1 MIQVIAGKKGS
12 GKTKRLIDLTNATAR
27 DAVHD
32 VIFLDDD
39 NRYMFDVDHKVRFI
53 NAEDYH
59 IRSTDMFIGFLCGIL
74 SSNFDVG
81 TIFIDA
87 FLKLCHAE
95 LADTEQV
102 VKIPVGKRRA
112 ESSAVKYDVFPHRD
126 PDRMLF
132 GDRLPISIEIHFSS
146 GIGIDP
152 QGVYFSLCRNI
163 AEGDEEHFSAAR
175 KLEAG
180 IGVIVADILDGPDA
194 E

>member
-27 DAVHD
+27 EAVHD

-59 IRSTDMFIGFLCGIL
+59 IHSTDMFIGFLCGIL

-87 FLKLCHAE
+87 FLKLCRTPLEETEPVVKVLAE
-95 LADTEQV
+95 LGNRQKVDFVLSLSADPE
-102 VKIPVGKRRA
+102 
-112 ESSAVKYDVFPHRD
+112 E
-126 PDRMLF
+126 
-132 GDRLPISIEIHFSS
+132 LPPFLKQYII
-146 GIGIDP
+146 
-152 QGVYFSLCRNI
+152 
-163 AEGDEEHFSAAR
+163 
-175 KLEAG
+175 
-180 IGVIVADILDGPDA
+180 
-194 E
+194 

>member
-27 DAVHD
+27 EAAHD

-59 IRSTDMFIGFLCGIL
+59 IHTADMFIGFLGGIL

-87 FLKLCHAE
+87 FLNLCHTKLE
-95 LADTEQV
+95 DTEPV
-102 VKIPVGKRRA
+102 VKVLNELGAKQNVDFVL
-112 ESSAVKYDVFPHRD
+112 SLSAD
-126 PDRMLF
+126 PEE
-132 GDRLPISIEIHFSS
+132 LPQFLKQYLI
-146 GIGIDP
+146 
-152 QGVYFSLCRNI
+152 
-163 AEGDEEHFSAAR
+163 
-175 KLEAG
+175 
-180 IGVIVADILDGPDA
+180 
-194 E
+194 

>member
-59 IRSTDMFIGFLCGIL
+59 IRNADMFIGFLCGIL

-87 FLKLCHAE
+87 FLKLVHVE
-95 LADTEQV
+95 LADTEPV
-102 VKIPVGKRRA
+102 IKILAELGAKHNVDFVLSLSADPEELPVFYKQ
-112 ESSAVKYDVFPHRD
+112 Y
-126 PDRMLF
+126 L
-132 GDRLPISIEIHFSS
+132 I
-146 GIGIDP
+146 
-152 QGVYFSLCRNI
+152 
-163 AEGDEEHFSAAR
+163 
-175 KLEAG
+175 
-180 IGVIVADILDGPDA
+180 
-194 E
+194 